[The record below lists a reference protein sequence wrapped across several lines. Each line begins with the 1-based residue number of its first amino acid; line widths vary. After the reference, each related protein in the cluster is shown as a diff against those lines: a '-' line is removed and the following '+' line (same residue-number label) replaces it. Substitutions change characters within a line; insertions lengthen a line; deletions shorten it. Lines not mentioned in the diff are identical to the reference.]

1 MLGGSRVA
9 DAQTERVFGQVT
21 DASGVALPG
30 VNVFIVGTTRGSTSA
45 VDGRYEIALPG
56 SGQYDVVAS
65 AVGFRR
71 ISKVVNVATG
81 ETARADFVLEEVV
94 LETGEV
100 VVTASRRAQLATT
113 VPASITV
120 LSARE
125 IEARNSIR
133 LDDALRYVSGLQMQD
148 NQVNLRGSSGFAYN
162 TGSRVLLLL
171 DGSQILSPDTD
182 GVPLDIVPM
191 TQVDQIEVLKG
202 PGSALYGSGALGGV
216 INVITKKYPNQP
228 RTSIQ
233 SYGGFYEKAKHGEWR
248 AGWAGADDLRWFAG
262 VRFDHSRSFGSGGAW
277 ISLTYRKDIGYMNFQ
292 QNEYIQG
299 YGKIGM
305 QFSDRL
311 QGDVLFGALFREK
324 DSFLFWNGL
333 SDALNPGSL
342 SITQSS
348 VPTGS
353 NDNFSNQFSFLP
365 TLRFLPTSNSL
376 LTGRL
381 RLFGTVIRPI
391 DDDTGEVKSLSD
403 GTWGVRYGGE
413 IQYSAT
419 VARAGTV
426 TAGTSFDANTTRS
439 SFFRTRDGDELG
451 SQPEI
456 AAFGQWETDLTR
468 SAALVAGLR
477 YDLYRVDATE
487 TVTRLSP
494 KLAVSQSFGDGLVA
508 RLAGGMGFRVPSL
521 AERFTDDQSFIPI
534 FRNPRLKPETSSSI
548 EGGLR
553 GWLTTGSVLQGLEWD
568 VAAFWNTYDNLI
580 EPRFVNGIS
589 SEGERV
595 VGFQFVN
602 LDESRIAGLEVTLSG
617 VALKERVRITFGY
630 TYLDTEDAEGE
641 DLPYRPKHLVVTG
654 ATATLSRWLDAGIDY
669 RFASIPDKI
678 DSDFAIFVP
687 DASVL
692 ENTHVTDARVIARW
706 KSLTASLILS
716 NVFDYYYLER
726 PALLA
731 PPRSVTLKLQI
742 DL

>member
-1 MLGGSRVA
+1 
-9 DAQTERVFGQVT
+9 
-21 DASGVALPG
+21 
-30 VNVFIVGTTRGSTSA
+30 
-45 VDGRYEIALPG
+45 
-56 SGQYDVVAS
+56 
-65 AVGFRR
+65 
-71 ISKVVNVATG
+71 
-81 ETARADFVLEEVV
+81 
-94 LETGEV
+94 
-100 VVTASRRAQLATT
+100 VTASRRAQLATT

-171 DGSQILSPDTD
+171 DGSQLLSPDTD

-191 TQVDQIEVLKG
+191 TQVEQIEVLKG
-202 PGSALYGSGALGGV
+202 PGSALYGSGAIGGV
-216 INVITKKYPNQP
+216 INVITKKYPDRP
-228 RTSIQ
+228 RTSLQ
-233 SYGGFYEKAKHGEWR
+233 SYGGFYEKAKHDVWR
-248 AGWAGADDLRWFAG
+248 SAWNEADDLRWFAG
-262 VRFDHSRSFGSGGAW
+262 VRFDHARSFGSGGGW
-277 ISLTYRKDIGYMNFQ
+277 ISLSYRKDVGYMNFQ
-292 QNEYIQG
+292 QNEYFQG
-299 YGKIGM
+299 YGKLGW

-311 QGDVLFGALFREK
+311 HGDFLLGALFREK

-342 SITQSS
+342 SLTRST

-365 TLRFLPTSNSL
+365 TLRFFPSASSL

-391 DDDTGEVKSLSD
+391 DDDTGEIKPLSD
-403 GTWGVRYGGE
+403 GTWGFRYGGE
-413 IQYSAT
+413 LQYST
-419 VARAGTV
+419 TLQRGGTI

-456 AAFGQWETDLTR
+456 AAFGQWETDLTKT
-468 SAALVAGLR
+468 AALVAGLR
-477 YDLYRVDATE
+477 FDLYRVDATE

-494 KLAVSQSFGDGLVA
+494 KLAISQSFGEALVA
-508 RLAGGMGFRVPSL
+508 RVAAGMGFRVPSL

-534 FRNPRLKPETSSSI
+534 FRNPRLKPETNSSV
-548 EGGLR
+548 EAGLR
-553 GWLTTGSVLQGLEWD
+553 GWIEMGSVLRGLEWD
-568 VAAFWNTYDNLI
+568 VAAFWNTYDNFI
-580 EPRFVNGIS
+580 EPRFVNGVS

-595 VGFQFVN
+595 VGFQFIN
-602 LDESRIAGLEVTLSG
+602 LEESRIAGAELNVSG
-617 VALKERVRITFGY
+617 VLLDERLRVSVGY
-630 TYLDTEDAEGE
+630 TYLDTNDPSGE
-641 DLPYRPKHLVVTG
+641 ELPYRPRHLVVTG
-654 ATATLSRWLDAGIDY
+654 ATMRLRTWLEAGLDY

-692 ENTHVTDARVIARW
+692 ETTHVTDARLIATVRRL
-706 KSLTASLILS
+706 SVSLILS
-716 NVFDYYYLER
+716 NAFDYYYLER

-731 PPRSVTLKLQI
+731 PPRSATLKLQL